1 MHGFGQCLMQK
12 FGQIRQIVSWRMLYR
27 LMVLVKKES
36 KEINKDG
43 IPATETMKNKSQ
55 FNKIFMGNLI
65 AHINNAT
72 PTRELSLFEKV
83 YVKIVKALC
92 RGSQ

>member
-27 LMVLVKKES
+27 LMVLVKKRVGKS
-36 KEINKDG
+36 NKDG

-55 FNKIFMGNLI
+55 FNEIFMRNLI

-83 YVKIVKALC
+83 YVKVVKLC
-92 RGSQ
+92 RR